1 MATRKNA
8 ARLIKNAT
16 EKENTVVEVNEA
28 IGRQKG
34 DKSRSTENHKLE
46 QYGPVPSDLRKYCS
60 RRTDDH
66 PTAYQNH
73 IGHFHIFDDP
83 NPDYT
88 LPLVPARIVRVTPAL
103 PEHRAITPSF
113 RLPRFSGTTTDSARN
128 LRGLTVE
135 IPGKSSE

>member
-1 MATRKNA
+1 M
-8 ARLIKNAT
+8 
-16 EKENTVVEVNEA
+16 VEVNEA

-103 PEHRAITPSF
+103 PDTG
-113 RLPRFSGTTTDSARN
+113 LLLQVSGYRVSQAQPP
-128 LRGLTVE
+128 
-135 IPGKSSE
+135 IPPGICGG